1 LLLHFGQIVELLLLL
16 SKNSVW
22 CQKNLLTRKIQ
33 NQTKVDNKH
42 DAITFYLL
50 APSKILEIQFD
61 AMKQFATTIHNSA
74 MFKITTA

>member
-1 LLLHFGQIVELLLLL
+1 VYGAKKIVN
-16 SKNSVW
+16 K
-22 CQKNLLTRKIQ
+22 KIQ

-42 DAITFYLL
+42 DAITFYLLAPSNLL